1 MPAILIFDDRIH
13 RRRYL
18 RTVLTRHGYTAVEAG
33 SVERALEI
41 VRHAPPDL
49 VLVDVVMP
57 APGSYHFVH
66 RLRLES
72 GPAQLRLVFLFAPYL
87 ENEARLLAQACGV
100 AHLVADSDDTDALL
114 QVIHSAMADAP
125 QPQTCAQLTE
135 SGSAL
140 LSPVVSRLYGRV
152 TELESV
158 STRLKRKVAASAEQ
172 LAVTRG
178 ALDREV
184 VKRLWSEE
192 DMTLENRR
200 LREQSIRDPL
210 TGLYNRRYLEETLAR
225 EESRARRSG
234 KPFCVMMMDI
244 DHFKQCNDTFGHAA
258 GDQVLYQVSRCMES
272 MSRPEDILCRFGGE
286 EFVLVLTN
294 IVATTL
300 AERADNLR
308 ASIPRLNIVHEQQTI
323 GPITLSIGLAVFPE
337 NGSTAEEVLHAADA
351 ALYQAKQ
358 GGRDRVVI
366 GAWSAP
372 FAAGHAA
379 ALQNPL
385 QNPAEPTLGT

>member
-1 MPAILIFDDRIH
+1 MSAILIFDDRIH

-18 RTVLTRHGYTAVEAG
+18 RTVLAQRGYTTVEAG
-33 SVERALEI
+33 SVEQALEI

-49 VLVDVVMP
+49 VLVDVLVP
-57 APGSYHFVH
+57 PPGSYHFVH
-66 RLRLES
+66 KLRLES
-72 GPAQLRLVFLFAPYL
+72 GPARLRLVFLYAPYL
-87 ENEARLLAQACGV
+87 ENEARVLSKACGV
-100 AHLVADSDDTDALL
+100 AHLVADSGDTDALL
-114 QVIHSAMADAP
+114 QVISSAMAEPPPPLTAA
-125 QPQTCAQLTE
+125 QTVE
-135 SGSAL
+135 NGSAL
-140 LSPVVSRLYGRV
+140 LSQVISRLYGRV

-158 STRLKRKVAASAEQ
+158 SSRLQRKVAASAVQ

-192 DMTLENRR
+192 DMTLATRR

-225 EESRARRSG
+225 EESRTRRSG

-244 DHFKQCNDTFGHAA
+244 DHFKRCNDTFGHAA
-258 GDQVLYQVSRCMES
+258 GDQVLTRVSRCMES

-286 EFVLVLTN
+286 EFVLILTN
-294 IVATTL
+294 IVPATL
-300 AERADNLR
+300 AERADKLR
-308 ASIPRLNIVHEQQTI
+308 ASIPRLTIVHEQQTI
-323 GPITLSIGLAVFPE
+323 GPITLSIGLAVFPD

-366 GAWSAP
+366 GAWAAP
-372 FAAGHAA
+372 FAASHATT
-379 ALQNPL
+379 LQNPL
-385 QNPAEPTLGT
+385 